1 MLNKKIRNY
10 ALSIHYK
17 QRKKRPAFVSGAQY
31 KPIFKYAKSG
41 DIEVKDFVQ
50 SLIVELQAYGNIGE
64 KYRNSSIGYCA
75 EVISCNRVLQVLP
88 INYSSVN
95 VGVAIRPRTM
105 QIGKRCLICNN
116 LFK

>member
-1 MLNKKIRNY
+1 MLDRKIRNY
-10 ALSIHYK
+10 ALRVHYK

-31 KPIFKYAKSG
+31 GHIFKCAKSG

-50 SLIVELQAYGNIGE
+50 NLIVALQVYGNIGT

-75 EVISCNRVLQVLP
+75 ETISCNRVLQVLP
-88 INYSSVN
+88 INYSNVN

-105 QIGKRCLICNN
+105 QIGKRCVICNS
-116 LFK
+116 LF